1 MAQGVIAGHNVG
13 AEISGE
19 SAVNDRKRV
28 REDESPGPSKRR
40 TRLTIKKEE
49 IDSRVQQIRA
59 LQQALQ
65 VSRVI

>member
-1 MAQGVIAGHNVG
+1 MAQGVITGHNVG

-19 SAVNDRKRV
+19 SEVNDRKRV
-28 REDESPGPSKRR
+28 REDESPGPSAKRR
-40 TRLTIKKEE
+40 TRPTIKKEE

-59 LQQALQ
+59 LQ